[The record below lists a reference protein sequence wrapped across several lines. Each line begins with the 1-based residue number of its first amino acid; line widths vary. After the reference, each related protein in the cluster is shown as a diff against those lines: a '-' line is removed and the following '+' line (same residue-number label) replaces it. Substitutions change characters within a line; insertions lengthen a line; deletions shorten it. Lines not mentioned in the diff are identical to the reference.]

1 MISKAV
7 SEFATRQTKSVVFI
21 VLVLCAA
28 GVAAALSMPSS
39 VFPQTNF
46 PRVVINVDNGVMPCQ
61 EMMARV
67 TRPIEEALKDIPG
80 SVNIRSTTGR
90 GSADISVF
98 FRWNVDMAEA
108 ELQVNSRLS
117 QIRGQLPST
126 VETSIHRLTFSAFPI
141 AGLSLTSDRRP
152 ITELSEMARSTVK
165 PRLLRIPGVA
175 RVDLLG
181 GRTPEYHVIVD
192 PAKANAVGLSLPAVS
207 DALAKS
213 NLVASAGMHEE
224 KDTLFLTVVD
234 GRVHGIAEIED
245 LAIATAQ
252 NRLVRVREIGRVER
266 GPEPVY
272 NVVTADGVDAVL
284 INVRSQ
290 PDGSTLA
297 IARAIEDE
305 MRVLK
310 GEMPLDVHLEFFYD
324 QSILVRDSVRSVWEA
339 IFFGLAL
346 SVFILFLFLK
356 SARMTAVAVVVI
368 PVTVLMTLVAMAIAG
383 MSFNLM
389 TLGGIAAAIGLVIDD
404 AIVVVEAIHV
414 KISIGL
420 PRLDAVREAASDIF
434 VPLIGS
440 TMAPVLVF
448 VPLAF
453 LDGVWGVF
461 FRALA
466 MTMVVSLMTSL
477 VVALTLTPSLAS
489 WILEPTG
496 SAGGRT
502 QEEVERG
509 GVVLRRVSA
518 LYERALRLA
527 LGHAWICFGICL
539 LVLVAGVL
547 LFFRLKTDYLPPMD
561 EGGFVI
567 DYIAPAGTSLTE
579 TNRELLQVE
588 ETIRGHPD
596 VESYSRRTGAQMGL
610 FAVTEANTG
619 DYMVKLKRDRKKST
633 ADVIRDLR
641 HQLTLNHPRIEWEFA
656 SPLTDLIGDLTSTP
670 EPVEIKVYS
679 NDLAFLRRKAPDI
692 QDKVEHANVVDSKSG
707 IVVAGPTLSVRVRPR
722 DAQRFGM
729 DADDVAQA
737 VNTAFFGQTASSILE
752 GEIAVNVRVKVE
764 PSRVDRKAA
773 MEELPLRSPRDGS
786 VVRLRQVADL
796 VEEPGELELS
806 RENLRQMVAVTGR
819 LEGVDLGTAMNKV
832 KGELAS
838 DNEITPGMI
847 ELGGLYQQ
855 QQEAFRQLCVVLL
868 VAILLVYL
876 ALLLE
881 FRSFM
886 QSSAILFGAVLALFG
901 AIAALWITDM
911 SLNIISFLGAII
923 GVGIVH
929 KNGLLMLD
937 FVAHLRAQGL
947 TLTEALVRSGLRRL
961 RPVLMTSMA
970 AALGMLPMA
979 YGVGSGADMLRPL
992 AIAVMGS
999 LCISVLLSLIAT
1011 PVTYYVQAQLFGLRD
1026 SRDGSGSAS

>member
-46 PRVVINVDNGVMPCQ
+46 PRVVINVENGVMPCQ

-310 GEMPLDVHLEFFYD
+310 GEMPLDTHLKFFYD

-339 IFFGLAL
+339 IFFGLA
-346 SVFILFLFLK
+346 
-356 SARMTAVAVVVI
+356 
-368 PVTVLMTLVAMAIAG
+368 
-383 MSFNLM
+383 
-389 TLGGIAAAIGLVIDD
+389 
-404 AIVVVEAIHV
+404 
-414 KISIGL
+414 
-420 PRLDAVREAASDIF
+420 
-434 VPLIGS
+434 
-440 TMAPVLVF
+440 
-448 VPLAF
+448 
-453 LDGVWGVF
+453 
-461 FRALA
+461 
-466 MTMVVSLMTSL
+466 
-477 VVALTLTPSLAS
+477 
-489 WILEPTG
+489 
-496 SAGGRT
+496 
-502 QEEVERG
+502 
-509 GVVLRRVSA
+509 
-518 LYERALRLA
+518 
-527 LGHAWICFGICL
+527 
-539 LVLVAGVL
+539 
-547 LFFRLKTDYLPPMD
+547 
-561 EGGFVI
+561 
-567 DYIAPAGTSLTE
+567 
-579 TNRELLQVE
+579 
-588 ETIRGHPD
+588 
-596 VESYSRRTGAQMGL
+596 
-610 FAVTEANTG
+610 
-619 DYMVKLKRDRKKST
+619 
-633 ADVIRDLR
+633 
-641 HQLTLNHPRIEWEFA
+641 
-656 SPLTDLIGDLTSTP
+656 
-670 EPVEIKVYS
+670 
-679 NDLAFLRRKAPDI
+679 
-692 QDKVEHANVVDSKSG
+692 
-707 IVVAGPTLSVRVRPR
+707 
-722 DAQRFGM
+722 
-729 DADDVAQA
+729 
-737 VNTAFFGQTASSILE
+737 
-752 GEIAVNVRVKVE
+752 
-764 PSRVDRKAA
+764 
-773 MEELPLRSPRDGS
+773 
-786 VVRLRQVADL
+786 
-796 VEEPGELELS
+796 
-806 RENLRQMVAVTGR
+806 
-819 LEGVDLGTAMNKV
+819 
-832 KGELAS
+832 
-838 DNEITPGMI
+838 
-847 ELGGLYQQ
+847 
-855 QQEAFRQLCVVLL
+855 
-868 VAILLVYL
+868 
-876 ALLLE
+876 
-881 FRSFM
+881 
-886 QSSAILFGAVLALFG
+886 
-901 AIAALWITDM
+901 
-911 SLNIISFLGAII
+911 
-923 GVGIVH
+923 
-929 KNGLLMLD
+929 
-937 FVAHLRAQGL
+937 
-947 TLTEALVRSGLRRL
+947 
-961 RPVLMTSMA
+961 
-970 AALGMLPMA
+970 
-979 YGVGSGADMLRPL
+979 
-992 AIAVMGS
+992 
-999 LCISVLLSLIAT
+999 
-1011 PVTYYVQAQLFGLRD
+1011 
-1026 SRDGSGSAS
+1026 